1 MNIFVPFIS
10 LLENAKSLW
19 KDKRRFNKQIIEC
32 NQIIKAIEGNKAWRN
47 HPITKMY
54 ELNKDWIELYRD
66 CLINYKLFINSTNC
80 NDKQNY
86 SHLLILINRK
96 AKSITP
102 SFLNEKYC
110 IQHRKRLFT
119 KNPTA
124 FEEFKCYGVSNE
136 NWYIINGNLIK
147 YINGKRI

>member
-54 ELNKDWIELYRD
+54 ELNKNWVELYRD
-66 CLINYKLFINSTNC
+66 CLVNYRLFINSTNH

-102 SFLNEKYC
+102 SFLKKKSIVFNIEKDYLLK
-110 IQHRKRLFT
+110 ILQHLR
-119 KNPTA
+119 
-124 FEEFKCYGVSNE
+124 
-136 NWYIINGNLIK
+136 NLNVMELVMKIG
-147 YINGKRI
+147 I